1 VDTHGI
7 SELQPGDLVSHG
19 RKDKPHWK
27 SMIGRVRTHMTRQGY
42 LVPSKAQLWGITP
55 LGRQV
60 AKGEVTEER
69 RADAP
74 TKER

>member
-1 VDTHGI
+1 
-7 SELQPGDLVSHG
+7 
-19 RKDKPHWK
+19 
-27 SMIGRVRTHMTRQGY
+27 MIGRVRTHMTRQGY